1 MQGKTGLKLLRSSH
15 GEGKCESLSCDG
27 VAESKGKRHPDLG
40 LKGSRPRRW
49 RHVGLADLRDSTP
62 ANTWQVQERAFSRAK
77 IRLIGHNRAD
87 GDSRGVALG
96 SRGNSFSGRTA
107 TGAAI
112 DFVGALHYAT
122 N

>member
-1 MQGKTGLKLLRSSH
+1 MQQSAWGISKMLAESTSHANARKDWAKVVKKLH

-49 RHVGLADLRDSTP
+49 RHVGLADLLDSTP

-87 GDSRGVALG
+87 GDSGVALG
-96 SRGNSFSGRTA
+96 FSEK
-107 TGAAI
+107 
-112 DFVGALHYAT
+112 
-122 N
+122 